1 MKNTFLTTAIL
12 FFSLWLLGSCNS
24 TSYELEEV
32 EITSDSIPISYKP
45 SDIKQEIEQSKDE
58 IKNDPNITQKNT
70 TSTYTVQ
77 IGAFQFEKNAFPFL
91 ENAKINL
98 QTDIIYIYVNGLF
111 KIRINTVFKNKGD
124 ALQLLYKVRDAG
136 YDDSFVIETKY

>member
-1 MKNTFLTTAIL
+1 MKKTFLTTAIL
-12 FFSLWLLGSCNS
+12 FFSLWLFGSCNS

-45 SDIKQEIEQSKDE
+45 SDIKQEIEQPKDE

-70 TSTYTVQ
+70 ISTYTVQ
-77 IGAFQFEKNAFPFL
+77 IGAFQFEKYAFPFL

-98 QTDIIYIYVNGLF
+98 QADIIYIYIDGLF

-136 YDDSFVIETKY
+136 YEDSFVIETKF